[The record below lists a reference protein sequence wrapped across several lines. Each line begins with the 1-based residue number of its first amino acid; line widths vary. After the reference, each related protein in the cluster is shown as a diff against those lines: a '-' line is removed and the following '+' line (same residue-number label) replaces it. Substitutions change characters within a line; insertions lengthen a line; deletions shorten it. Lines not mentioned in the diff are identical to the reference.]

1 MNSKDYE
8 KKEEKYIIDKIA
20 NNIEVISNKNINNSI
35 YKVYR
40 DIYYSIKSEYFTM
53 DSLLPV
59 LEQHNEEGI
68 IDYLI
73 NLMTSK
79 FPIHS

>member
-40 DIYYSIKSEYFTM
+40 DIYY
-53 DSLLPV
+53 
-59 LEQHNEEGI
+59 
-68 IDYLI
+68 
-73 NLMTSK
+73 
-79 FPIHS
+79 